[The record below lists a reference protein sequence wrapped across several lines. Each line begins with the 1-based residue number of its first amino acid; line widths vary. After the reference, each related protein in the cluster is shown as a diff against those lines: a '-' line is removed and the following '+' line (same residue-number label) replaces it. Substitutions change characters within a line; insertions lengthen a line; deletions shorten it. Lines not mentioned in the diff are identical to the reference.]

1 MLGTRTLTIALLAL
15 AVSQATAAA
24 DQAADPLV
32 AATDQYSRDR
42 RRLIAE
48 NLQLTDAEA
57 KRFWPLY
64 EQFEKDLYALT
75 EKRRAT
81 IAKFGENYESMTD
94 AMAKEIM
101 LERVNLEE
109 ERMRLRRAYLHRFEK
124 VVPVKKLARYIQIE
138 SKIRAAVEAGIAEE
152 LPLIK

>member
-32 AATDQYSRDR
+32 AATDQYSLDR

>member
-1 MLGTRTLTIALLAL
+1 MLGTRAATLALLAL
-15 AVSQATAAA
+15 AVSHLVTAAEPA
-24 DQAADPLV
+24 TDPLV
-32 AATDQYSRDR
+32 VATDQYNRDR
-42 RRLIAE
+42 QRLIAE

-57 KRFWPLY
+57 RRFWPLY
-64 EQFEKDLYALT
+64 EEYEKDLFALT

-81 IAKFGENYESMTD
+81 LAKFGENYESMTN

-101 LERVNLEE
+101 LERVKLEE
-109 ERMRLRRAYLHRFEK
+109 DRLRLRRAYLPRFEK

-138 SKIRAAVEAGIAEE
+138 SKIRAAVDAGIAEE